1 MKWQDSS
8 HGEAWRNESDTPAE
22 QEAKNRFLKRNGKI
36 AQLVRALGSY
46 PGGPRFDPESC
57 YFFCQFYK
65 KICCFYH
72 PSNRLAL
79 RSSTSILTWHLV
91 NLKRSPSER
100 FGSIQSLAI
109 FFANFTK
116 KYVVFTTRVIASH
129 CARQPPF

>member
-57 YFFCQFYK
+57 YFFSSEQSNEQSERQKINRRVVGGNFLWLRLMQGLFYK
-65 KICCFYH
+65 FWVLLFFRNNFVTWLDFLLKVLYNKFDNYYH
-72 PSNRLAL
+72 
-79 RSSTSILTWHLV
+79 
-91 NLKRSPSER
+91 
-100 FGSIQSLAI
+100 F
-109 FFANFTK
+109 
-116 KYVVFTTRVIASH
+116 
-129 CARQPPF
+129 